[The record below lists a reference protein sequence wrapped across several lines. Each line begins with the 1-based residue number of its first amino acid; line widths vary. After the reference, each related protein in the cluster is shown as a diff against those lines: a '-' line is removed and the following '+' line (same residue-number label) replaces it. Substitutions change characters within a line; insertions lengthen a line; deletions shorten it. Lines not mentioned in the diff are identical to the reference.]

1 MGAGGFVDYYE
12 VLQLSPAADSET
24 IERVYRLLAKRY
36 HPDSPETGDVDR
48 FNEVRQA
55 FEVLSDP
62 EKRAGYDARYEAERN
77 EQWRV
82 FRQEDAD
89 DERTRDQRLF
99 HALLSLL
106 YIQRRR
112 DPHGG
117 GLAPAH
123 LERMLGTPREHLEFP
138 LWYLKKRG
146 YIEVLETGLM
156 AITVDGVDK
165 LGSGDL
171 SLPAH
176 RLLEEASRV
185 GPRDGED
192 GAGSRELPPVPPD
205 GSESPEP
212 RSPGSF

>member
-1 MGAGGFVDYYE
+1 MGSGEFVDHYE

-48 FNEVRQA
+48 FNEVRRA

-62 EKRAGYDARYEAERN
+62 DQRAGYDARYETERN

-138 LWYLKKRG
+138 LWYLRKRG

-171 SLPAH
+171 SLPAN
-176 RLLEEASRV
+176 RLLEEVSRV
-185 GPRDGED
+185 GPRDDES
-192 GAGSRELPPVPPD
+192 GAGRELPPAS
-205 GSESPEP
+205 SE
-212 RSPGSF
+212 